1 MKTERPWRVFV
12 FALLFSLL
20 VSQPNSAAVTIK
32 VGYPQLSGGSM
43 PLWVIA
49 KNKLDQRYGADVK
62 PIYIAGGAILT
73 HSLIAGDVDIA
84 LTGGAVVGAILGG
97 ADLTYAGIGLS
108 TYAFTVYATPDTKDI
123 GDLRGKVFGVIT
135 KGASSDHAA
144 IALFKRYGIR
154 YGQDVKILYFARQG
168 DLLASLQK
176 GIVSGGVF
184 SSPTTVMAK
193 RLGFKKLVDIAS
205 FKYPYPHNA
214 IATRK
219 SLIQQNP
226 ELVKDFL
233 KAYLAS
239 IKIIHEQPEVAKK
252 ALAEFLGTKDPEMID
267 DSYQSLADLFLKV
280 PYMPEEAIR
289 TVLSLSDNPK
299 AASANPKDFYDNSL
313 LKELEAS
320 GFVKELYSH

>member
-1 MKTERPWRVFV
+1 MKPNCRSLVSV
-12 FALLFSLL
+12 LALLSLTL
-20 VSQPNSAAVTIK
+20 LGPKNSAASPIT

-49 KNKLDQRYGADVK
+49 KSNLDQRYGVDIK

-73 HSLIAGDVDIA
+73 HSLIAGDVAIA

-97 ADLTYAGIGLS
+97 ADLTYVGIGLS
-108 TYAFTVYATPDTKDI
+108 TYGFTVYAKPEIKDI
-123 GDLRGKVFGVIT
+123 NDFRGKVFGVIT

-144 IALFKRYGIR
+144 IAVFKRYGIR

-219 SLIQQNP
+219 SLIRQNP
-226 ELVKDFL
+226 EAIKGFL
-233 KAYLAS
+233 KSYLAS
-239 IKIIHEQPEVAKK
+239 IKIIHEEPEVAKK
-252 ALAEFLGTKDPEMID
+252 ALVDFLGTKDPEMID

-289 TVLSLSDNPK
+289 TVLSFSDNPK
-299 AASANPKDFYDNSL
+299 AVSADPKDFYDNSL
-313 LKELEAS
+313 LKELEDS

>member
-1 MKTERPWRVFV
+1 MNPKRLW
-12 FALLFSLL
+12 LLSLL
-20 VSQPNSAAVTIK
+20 TLLVGVLIGQKSTAAPIT

-49 KNKLDQRYGADVK
+49 ENHLDQRYGVDVK

-73 HSLIAGDVDIA
+73 HSLIAGDVTIA

-97 ADLTYAGIGLS
+97 ADLTYVGIGLS
-108 TYAFTVYATPDTKDI
+108 TYGFTVYAKPEIKDI
-123 GDLRGKVFGVIT
+123 NDLRGKVFGVIT

-144 IALFKRYGIR
+144 IALFKRYAIR
-154 YGQDVKILYFARQG
+154 YGQDVQILYFARQG

-176 GIVSGGVF
+176 GIISGGVF

-219 SLIQQNP
+219 SLIRQNP
-226 ELVKDFL
+226 EMIKGFL

-239 IKIIHEQPEVAKK
+239 IKIIHERPEIAKK
-252 ALAEFLGTKDPEMID
+252 ALADFLGSKDPEMID
-267 DSYQSLADLFLKV
+267 DSYDSLKDLFLKV
-280 PYMPEEAIR
+280 PYMPDEAIR

-299 AASANPKDFYDNSL
+299 AATANPKDFYDNSL
-313 LKELEAS
+313 LKELDDS